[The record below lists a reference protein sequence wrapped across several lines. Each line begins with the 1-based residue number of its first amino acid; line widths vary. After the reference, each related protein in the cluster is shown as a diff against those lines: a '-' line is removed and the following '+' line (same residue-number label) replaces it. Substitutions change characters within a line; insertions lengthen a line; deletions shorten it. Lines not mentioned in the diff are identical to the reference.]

1 MIDKNFR
8 SQMDTILNAKKYF
21 EKNETNGDAGE
32 SLKDILVHK
41 YKWSEQVVNSTKSPL
56 VRIDVRE
63 SGTTFLAPHSSIVN
77 TIGTADIKNT
87 NINIQD
93 ILVPGGSIYFDSK
106 SLKNAGFK
114 SIFSKG
120 MRAMDVANWHN
131 FLKEGLTSVQYTKGS
146 GPTTYTDLFDKWW
159 LIRDVNNYKVQ
170 VENFQSGII
179 INFPN
184 IIVTEPEYVFVRYPS
199 EQDTESLIN
208 YNKCNSID
216 PADLMNNFNKIFR
229 RV

>member
-8 SQMDTILNAKKYF
+8 SKMDAVLDAKKHF

-41 YKWSEQVVNSTKSPL
+41 YKWNEQVVNSTKSPL

-63 SGTTFLAPHSSIVN
+63 SGTTFLAPHSSIAN
-77 TIGTADIKNT
+77 AIGTADVKNT

-93 ILVPGGSIYFDSK
+93 IFVPGGAIYFDSK
-106 SLKNAGFK
+106 SLKSAGFK

-131 FLKEGLTSVQYTKGS
+131 FLKEGLQSVQCTKGS
-146 GPTTYTDLFDKWW
+146 GPTTFTDFFDKWW
-159 LIRDVNNYKVQ
+159 LIREVNNFQVQ

-179 INFPN
+179 VNFPN
-184 IIVTEPEYVFVRYPS
+184 LIVTEPEYVFVRYPS
-199 EQDTESLIN
+199 DQDTESLTN
-208 YNKCNSID
+208 YNKRNSID
-216 PADLMNNFNKIFR
+216 PADLINNINRIFR
-229 RV
+229 GV